1 MSSPWTV
8 PVSNIVTTCARN
20 TTTAASNS
28 TSNPHP
34 SHNYAMSTDSS
45 SASGGQSGAT
55 ASSSAVGLLSEA
67 AHRQGAEAVGL
78 LSEVAHHQGAEPV
91 HLGSFQRYSTF
102 VPLSQPMNHHH
113 QQQQQQQYI
122 STQFQPQQQLFLSQ
136 QQQQQFHPQQQQQ
149 QFHPQQQQQ
158 QFQPQQQQQVVD
170 GMGIAYGGTPS
181 PGTFEPGRNYTP
193 PPFQLICPMNG
204 SNHGAMSRA
213 ASSTALDVQ
222 QLSEESNQRRCSSS
236 TTPVGAMS
244 RGASFSTALDV
255 LDADSLN
262 DFDTESPEKGTD
274 VSAPAEWDGANPD
287 AVLARLKALKENTY
301 SPLGLKAFY
310 KSYTTWSKLNAEQQ
324 DKALAWFRKLPD
336 SVKR

>member
-1 MSSPWTV
+1 
-8 PVSNIVTTCARN
+8 
-20 TTTAASNS
+20 
-28 TSNPHP
+28 
-34 SHNYAMSTDSS
+34 
-45 SASGGQSGAT
+45 
-55 ASSSAVGLLSEA
+55 
-67 AHRQGAEAVGL
+67 
-78 LSEVAHHQGAEPV
+78 
-91 HLGSFQRYSTF
+91 
-102 VPLSQPMNHHH
+102 MNHV
-113 QQQQQQQYI
+113 QQQQQQYI
-122 STQFQPQQQLFLSQ
+122 LTQFQPQQQLFLS
-136 QQQQQFHPQQQQQ
+136 QQQQQ

-222 QLSEESNQRRCSSS
+222 QLSEESNQRRRSSS
-236 TTPVGAMS
+236 TTPVGGMS

-255 LDADSLN
+255 LDAESLN

-287 AVLARLKALKENTY
+287 AVLARLKALKENAY